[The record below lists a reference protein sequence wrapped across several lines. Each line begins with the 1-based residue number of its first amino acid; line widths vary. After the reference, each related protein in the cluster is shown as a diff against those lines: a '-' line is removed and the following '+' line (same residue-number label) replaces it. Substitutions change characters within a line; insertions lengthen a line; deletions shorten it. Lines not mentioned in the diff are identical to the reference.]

1 MTRILTD
8 TDADV
13 TPLSE
18 DQIKVVNFRFE
29 WLHSAGWS
37 RSNANRI
44 AEDLSVDWH
53 FAHDL
58 IKQCPDEKLALQII
72 YGRESRTRGKVTHE

>member
-8 TDADV
+8 TDEDV
-13 TPLSE
+13 TPMSDDE
-18 DQIKVVNFRFE
+18 IRVVNFRFE
-29 WLHSAGWS
+29 WLLAAGWN
-37 RSNANRI
+37 RNNANRI

-58 IKQCPDEKLALQII
+58 IKQCPDENLALRII
-72 YGRESRTRGKVTHE
+72 FGNARS